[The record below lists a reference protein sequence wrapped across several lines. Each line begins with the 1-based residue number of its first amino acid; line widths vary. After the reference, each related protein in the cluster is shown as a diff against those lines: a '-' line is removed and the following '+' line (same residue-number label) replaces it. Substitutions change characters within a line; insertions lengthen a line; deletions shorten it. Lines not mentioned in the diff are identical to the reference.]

1 MSSETK
7 FRQPVFAEKT
17 GEFLYWHYWGWM
29 NKGEFIG
36 PLSMGH
42 NVKNEMGQQYTGLKD
57 KNGTEIYEGD
67 ILEQDGLYKVKY
79 YLSSFM
85 AIPVNQGFNVPQS
98 FGTWQKYCEVVG
110 NIYENPEL
118 PENDDE

>member
-7 FRQPVFAEKT
+7 FRQPLFAEKT

-42 NVKNEMGQQYTGLKD
+42 NVKDEMGQQHTGLND
-57 KNGTEIYEGD
+57 KNGVPIYEDD
-67 ILEQDGLYKVKY
+67 IILYSGEWIDKVVFDEGSFWVSDEKALTFLDVNILALEV
-79 YLSSFM
+79 
-85 AIPVNQGFNVPQS
+85 I
-98 FGTWQKYCEVVG
+98 G

-118 PENDDE
+118 LENDHE